1 MSLGK
6 RLPVGRVGE
15 AHVIPQ
21 AYLFLKQESSAPPRP
36 LWWMAVRSCFSAW
49 GNSNATS
56 ERIMRSKKRIATL
69 AQTWLVMRVLTAGI
83 VRSVGCARKSRSTAS
98 LES

>member
-15 AHVIPQ
+15 AHDIPQ

-36 LWWMAVRSCFSAW
+36 LWWMAVRSCFRAW
-49 GNSNATS
+49 GNSKAER
-56 ERIMRSKKRIATL
+56 ERIKRAKKRIATL
-69 AQTWLVMRVLTAGI
+69 AHIWLVMGARTAKI
-83 VRSVGCARKSRSTAS
+83 VRSVRCARKSRSTAS